1 MRHGGLFATAM
12 NRAHMPVYGKR
23 PKIRNSLLL
32 RPAMKVSPYPWFE
45 MPSPFDVAAGRLFLL
60 EPPWADEDALREQLL
75 DASYGKPFVVESE
88 QRRYL
93 YFSIHLVQS
102 VMHLAAPNALD
113 VRYTQKMMACLLFN
127 PRPKRIVLIGLGGGS
142 IVKFAHHRLPAT
154 HLTALEIDPDVIAW
168 RDAFLLPP
176 DGPRLQVL
184 QADGAEYLAQA
195 EKGIDVLLIDA
206 FDKDGF
212 AQPLANK
219 SFFETALDKLSGRG
233 QLVINL
239 AGDKERYAG
248 LIARVME
255 VFDDRVIVVPV
266 KEDDNHV
273 LLAFKDRNFAPDWR
287 RLQAQAK
294 ELQGRFD
301 LDFPAFVQKIE
312 RSARAGLAE
321 REALRQT

>member
-1 MRHGGLFATAM
+1 M
-12 NRAHMPVYGKR
+12 NVP
-23 PKIRNSLLL
+23 S
-32 RPAMKVSPYPWFE
+32 YPWFE
-45 MPSPFDVAAGRLFLL
+45 MPSPFDVATGQVLLL
-60 EPPWADEDALREQLL
+60 EPPWADEDSLREQLL
-75 DASYGKPFVVESE
+75 DASYSKPFVVESE

-102 VMHLAAPNALD
+102 VMHLATPNALD
-113 VRYTQKMMACLLFN
+113 VRYTQKMMAFLLFN

-142 IVKFAHHRLPAT
+142 IVKFVHHRLPAT
-154 HLTALEIDPDVIAW
+154 QLTALEIDPDVIAW

-176 DGPRLQVL
+176 DGPRLQIM
-184 QADGAEYLAQA
+184 QADGAEYLAEA

-212 AQPLANK
+212 AQPLAST
-219 SFFETALDKLSGRG
+219 SFFETAFAKLSGCG

-239 AGDKERYAG
+239 AGDEARYAG

-273 LLAFKDRNFAPDWR
+273 LLAFKDRNFTPDWR
-287 RLQAQAK
+287 RLHALAK

-312 RSARAGLAE
+312 RSARTGLAE